1 MRKPIS
7 VDMNGKTYE
16 GHFEVSG
23 GVLTVTAEYG
33 QKATQL
39 GQMLPTVL
47 AAALLREL
55 LLDEKS
61 RKGRRRAAR

>member
-1 MRKPIS
+1 LKKPIS
-7 VDMNGKTYE
+7 VDIDGKTYK

-23 GVLTVTAEYG
+23 GVLTVTAAYG

-47 AAALLREL
+47 AAILLGELVREK
-55 LLDEKS
+55 KS
-61 RKGRRRAAR
+61 RKDST

>member
-7 VDMNGKTYE
+7 VDIDGKTYE

-23 GVLTVTAEYG
+23 GVLTVTTAYG

-39 GQMLPTVL
+39 GQILPTVL
-47 AAALLREL
+47 AATLLREL
-55 LLDEKS
+55 VQEQ
-61 RKGRRRAAR
+61 KGRKDSKA